1 MEIIWHILLTVCL
14 GSTCIEQDVE
24 WFKNES
30 DCNKMLSIY
39 SEMPTDGG
47 WDTVEYQCKPYGST
61 SI

>member
-1 MEIIWHILLTVCL
+1 MEVIWHILLTVCL

-24 WFKNES
+24 WFPNEQ
-30 DCNKMLSIY
+30 DCKKMLSVY
-39 SEMPTDGG
+39 AEMPADGD

>member
-24 WFKNES
+24 WFSNEQ
-30 DCNKMLSIY
+30 DCKKMLLVY
-39 SEMPTDGG
+39 SEMPADGG